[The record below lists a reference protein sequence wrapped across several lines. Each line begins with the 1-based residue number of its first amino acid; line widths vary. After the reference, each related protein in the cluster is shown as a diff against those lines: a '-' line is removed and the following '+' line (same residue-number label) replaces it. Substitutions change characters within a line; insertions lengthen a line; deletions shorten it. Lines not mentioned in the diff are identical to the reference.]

1 MNKLFGIA
9 THCRNLVIII
19 LSLASKSTTSNT
31 HNRQPQGNI
40 SNRDKSQSQKGK
52 QPKKRKSS
60 TVEEQPQRR
69 LGRADAKSK
78 VSAPV
83 AEEPKPAKRRVSPRL
98 ESLTTVTEKSLGKEI
113 TSKSSKTNETLP
125 SKERSTKKGGIKRSS
140 TDGDNAAQQRGRSTK
155 RTKKSSEAETVA
167 EPVLLRR
174 STRSRSQSLSASS
187 RGMNI
192 VKKSTERRAEEVA
205 IIPAGDNRVV
215 PQDFGLERS
224 SFKRDNFTYGIAYY
238 DATERSDPLLC
249 KDYVTDMFQQLYYAE
264 VSSCSRSN

>member
-9 THCRNLVIII
+9 THCRNLVICHW
-19 LSLASKSTTSNT
+19 LQNQLQHT
-31 HNRQPQGNI
+31 QPQGNI

-52 QPKKRKSS
+52 QLKKRKSS
-60 TVEEQPQRR
+60 TVEEQPQRGH
-69 LGRADAKSK
+69 GRAAAKSK

-113 TSKSSKTNETLP
+113 SSKSSKTNKTLP
-125 SKERSTKKGGIKRSS
+125 SNTKKGGIKRSS

-167 EPVLLRR
+167 EPVVLRR

-264 VSSCSRSN
+264 VSSYSRSN

>member
-1 MNKLFGIA
+1 MLISLF
-9 THCRNLVIII
+9 VIGFKINFQH
-19 LSLASKSTTSNT
+19 T
-31 HNRQPQGNI
+31 QPQGNI
-40 SNRDKSQSQKGK
+40 STRDKSQSQKGK

-60 TVEEQPQRR
+60 TVEEQPQRGQ
-69 LGRADAKSK
+69 GRAAAKSK

-113 TSKSSKTNETLP
+113 SSKSSKTNKTLP
-125 SKERSTKKGGIKRSS
+125 SNTKKGGIKRSS

-167 EPVLLRR
+167 EPVVLRR

-264 VSSCSRSN
+264 VSSYSRSN

>member
-9 THCRNLVIII
+9 THCRNLVICHW
-19 LSLASKSTTSNT
+19 LQNQLQHT
-31 HNRQPQGNI
+31 QPQGNI

-52 QPKKRKSS
+52 QLKKRKSS
-60 TVEEQPQRR
+60 TVEEQPQRGH
-69 LGRADAKSK
+69 GRAAAKSK